1 MFDSQVSQYD
11 IHVKFLNIYKT
22 GGIINLSILLMEGG
36 LWLYRYKMALEIKL
50 SVSILMRNT
59 HTNTTTKM
67 TAGSNNELNVH
78 TNISKEY
85 VFKCL

>member
-1 MFDSQVSQYD
+1 MFDSQVSQCN
-11 IHVKFLNIYKT
+11 IHVKLLNIYKNWRYNKF
-22 GGIINLSILLMEGG
+22 INFINGGG

-59 HTNTTTKM
+59 HTNTTTKIM
-67 TAGSNNELNVH
+67 AGNSNELNVH

-85 VFKCL
+85 VFKSL